1 MKLRF
6 YCVDE
11 DRCLSISEREGKTN
25 EDCLV
30 QFIVQEYVD
39 YKDMEMDI
47 LDHFDE
53 DIEVTTAE
61 QVLEEKTE
69 KELLGLI
76 VMINDKLSDD
86 DRDNLR
92 VIENLTTNE
101 ILYENRTY
109 IFGLEKY

>member
-6 YCVDE
+6 YSVDE
-11 DRCLSISEREGKTN
+11 DRCLSITEKEGKTKK
-25 EDCLV
+25 DCLV

-53 DIEVTTAE
+53 DIEITTAE

-76 VMINDKLSDD
+76 EMINDKLSDD
-86 DRDNLR
+86 DSDNLR
-92 VIENLTTNE
+92 VIEDLSNHK

-109 IFGLEKY
+109 IFGLD